1 MQSADHGAPSR
12 WRRAGVDPILQ
23 IDRAAF
29 LKVAVH
35 AQSSS
40 INHDRPPL
48 TPDASISTTP
58 NQCKPTLSQ
67 PPIFLLSSCPC
78 TRFIRHTP
86 SDRRQPPHISFQSF
100 QSSQPASRHH
110 LSLDFRISP
119 ACSPPASP
127 ASLSRSEH
135 TLASGPSAV
144 HGSCM
149 KGTTAARTATPIEPQ
164 CA

>member
-1 MQSADHGAPSR
+1 MYCSVQSADHGAPSR

-40 INHDRPPL
+40 INQDRPPL

-58 NQCKPTLSQ
+58 NQCKSTLSQ

-78 TRFIRHTP
+78 TRFIRHTVHP
-86 SDRRQPPHISFQSF
+86 LIAVNHLISLSNLSNL
-100 QSSQPASRHH
+100 SSQPASRHH
-110 LSLDFRISP
+110 LSLSLSTLEFPRP
-119 ACSPPASP
+119 AALQPPPPAYL
-127 ASLSRSEH
+127 ALSIHWRVVR
-135 TLASGPSAV
+135 LQ
-144 HGSCM
+144 CM
-149 KGTTAARTATPIEPQ
+149 GAA
-164 CA
+164 